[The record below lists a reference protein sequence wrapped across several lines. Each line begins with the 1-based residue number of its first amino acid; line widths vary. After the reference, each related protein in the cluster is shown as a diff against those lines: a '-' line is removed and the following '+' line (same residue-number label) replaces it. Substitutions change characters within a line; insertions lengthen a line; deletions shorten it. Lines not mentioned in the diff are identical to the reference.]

1 MSRIIAS
8 GLTAL
13 ALGGLGVAFASP
25 ASAACTVNYGG
36 GGSCVGSGS
45 TQSTQTPFTG
55 GGLTLDFTG
64 LAPGSSVQLVLDNG
78 QGFGSFTAN
87 SSGDAVATVTIPCG
101 LTGQHTFTGKGTSTK
116 GTPLNFTN
124 DFTVAGVGAA
134 CTSGAGGSGGSGGG
148 NLPFTGADTAAEGA
162 AGLGL
167 LAAGTLAVVVGR
179 RRRTTVSK

>member
-45 TQSTQTPFTG
+45 TQNTQTPFTG
-55 GGLTLDFTG
+55 GSLTLDFTG
-64 LAPGSSVQLVLDNG
+64 LTPGSSVQLVLDNG

-87 SSGDAVATVTIPCG
+87 SSGEAVATVTIPCG
-101 LTGQHTFTGKGTSTK
+101 LTGHHTFTGKGTSTN
-116 GTPLNFTN
+116 GTPLTFTN

-134 CTSGAGGSGGSGGG
+134 CTSGSGGSGGG
-148 NLPFTGADTAAEGA
+148 RLPFTGADTAAEGA

-179 RRRTTVSK
+179 RRRTTVTK